1 VTAWVEGGYYVSAN
15 KDSCKIKSPAGT
27 IFVDA
32 QGVWSTKP
40 IRLKPDSIKDDDV
53 TTV

>member
-1 VTAWVEGGYYVSAN
+1 LTFPATRTGA
-15 KDSCKIKSPAGT
+15 KSRPAGT

-32 QGVWSTKP
+32 SGIWCTKP